1 MSALPSTRA
10 HPASLIGLLALVLA
24 LAGMIAAAEFWDLW
38 PRAAEAL
45 GIQYNTLIVLVGTGL
60 LGASAGLVGS
70 FAVLRRQALMGDAL
84 SHAALP
90 GICLAFLWQGERNLP
105 VLLSG
110 ALGTGLAGVASVA
123 ALRRWTRIKEDAAI
137 GIVLS
142 VFFGAGLAL
151 SRVIQNTTT
160 TGSKAG
166 LDSYILGKT
175 AGMISQDVTWIASLS
190 LVSLLVVLLFYK
202 EFKLAAFDSGF
213 ASAQG
218 WPALVLDLAMM
229 GLVAVTVV
237 LGLPA
242 VGVVLMA
249 ALLILPGAAARFW
262 TDRLGRMLVLS
273 ALFGVLIGV
282 LGTSISANYGGS
294 SREPAAGEGAKLGY
308 QTNPRAPSM
317 PAGPIIVLVGT
328 GVFLASVLFAP
339 RRGGLARLA
348 ASIALRRRIQEQKLL
363 RTLFELAESRGG
375 SDADVEL
382 RELLANKAW
391 TPGLLRRRLSSLTN
405 EQLVE
410 ARSAERYRLTPA
422 GVRRA
427 AQVVRAHRLWQLF
440 LERNA
445 ELASSLA
452 DLDLDA
458 LDEQLTPE
466 TIAELEAELAALGR
480 LPKEALP

>member
-1 MSALPSTRA
+1 
-10 HPASLIGLLALVLA
+10 
-24 LAGMIAAAEFWDLW
+24 MIAAAELGDLW
-38 PRAAEAL
+38 PRVAEAL

-110 ALGTGLAGVASVA
+110 ALGTGLAGVATVA

-137 GIVLS
+137 GMVLS

-160 TGSKAG
+160 SGSKAG

-175 AGMISQDVTWIASLS
+175 AGMIAQDVTWIASLS
-190 LVSLLVVLLFYK
+190 LVSLLVMLLFYK
-202 EFKLAAFDSGF
+202 EFKLASFDSGF

-218 WPALVLDLAMM
+218 WPAMVLDLTMM
-229 GLVAVTVV
+229 GLVALTVV

-262 TDRLGRMLVLS
+262 TDRLGRMLALS
-273 ALFGVLIGV
+273 AVLGMLIGV
-282 LGTSISANYGGS
+282 LGTTISANYGGS
-294 SREPAAGEGAKLGY
+294 RESPASGVETTFGY
-308 QTNPRAPSM
+308 RTNPRAPAM

-328 GVFLASVLFAP
+328 GVFLTSVLFAP

-348 ASIALRRRIQEQKLL
+348 ATLALRRRIQEQKLL
-363 RTLFELAESRGG
+363 RNWYEMIEAQRGG
-375 SDADVEL
+375 LEID
-382 RELLANKAW
+382 RQELLANRAW
-391 TPGLLRRRLSSLTN
+391 TPALLRRRLSSLMRGG
-405 EQLVE
+405 LVE
-410 ARSAERYRLTPA
+410 AGAAGRYRLTSA
-422 GVRRA
+422 GLQRA
-427 AQVVRAHRLWQLF
+427 AAVTRAHRLWQLF
-440 LERNA
+440 LEQNA
-445 ELASSLA
+445 ELAVSLA

-458 LDEQLTPE
+458 IDEHLSPR
-466 TIAELEAELAALGR
+466 TIRELEAQLAAAGR
-480 LPKEALP
+480 LPKEARP

>member
-1 MSALPSTRA
+1 MKDESMRSSASTSSVILHPSALA
-10 HPASLIGLLALVLA
+10 LLVAI
-24 LAGMIAAAEFWDLW
+24 LAGVVVTAEAFDLW
-38 PRAAEAL
+38 PRIAGML
-45 GIQYNTLIVLVGTGL
+45 GIQYNTLIVLVGTSL

-110 ALGTGLAGVASVA
+110 ALVTGLAGVATVA
-123 ALRRWTRIKEDAAI
+123 GLRRWTRIKEDAAI

-142 VFFGAGLAL
+142 VFFGVGLAL

-175 AGMISQDVTWIASLS
+175 AGMISQDVTWIAGVSLF
-190 LVSLLVVLLFYK
+190 SLLVVLLCYK
-202 EFKLAAFDSGF
+202 EFKLASFDSGF

-218 WPALVLDLAMM
+218 WPALLLDLTMM
-229 GLVAVTVV
+229 ALVAVTVV

-262 TDRLGRMLVLS
+262 TDRLGRMLALS
-273 ALFGVLIGV
+273 AL
-282 LGTSISANYGGS
+282 LGALVGAVGTTLSARYSG
-294 SREPAAGEGAKLGY
+294 L
-308 QTNPRAPSM
+308 

-328 GVFLASVLFAP
+328 AVFLASVLFAP
-339 RRGGLARLA
+339 RRGGIARLLA
-348 ASIALRRRIQEQKLL
+348 TAALRRKIQEQKLL
-363 RTLFELAESRGG
+363 QAIYERLGTRRVAEVHI
-375 SDADVEL
+375 D
-382 RELLANKAW
+382 ELLANKAW
-391 TPGLLRRRLSSLTN
+391 TAAQVRHRLASLAADR
-405 EQLVE
+405 LVE
-410 ARSAERYRLTPA
+410 RLPEDRYRLTSA
-422 GVRRA
+422 GSARA
-427 AQVVRAHRLWQLF
+427 AQVVRAYRLWQRF
-440 LERNA
+440 LEQSP

-452 DLDLDA
+452 DLDVDTLEEHLA
-458 LDEQLTPE
+458 PE
-466 TIAELEAELAALGR
+466 TIRALEANLVEAA
-480 LPKEALP
+480 P